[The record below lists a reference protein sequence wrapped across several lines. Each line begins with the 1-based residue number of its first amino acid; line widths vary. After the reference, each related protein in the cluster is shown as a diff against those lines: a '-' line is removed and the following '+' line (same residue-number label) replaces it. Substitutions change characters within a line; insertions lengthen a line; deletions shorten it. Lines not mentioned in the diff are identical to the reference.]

1 MQTPEAK
8 KKSSAAKDE
17 AWTNFIQQFPNV
29 RSSFRKFMLIRKITS
44 VRKYFFKED
53 PGSLQS
59 VFGSERKYWSER
71 MKNALG
77 VAIGF
82 PFQLSPRQNKTPLSI
97 PAVDFTDKAPSLRD
111 IFNDE
116 IKIYIT
122 PDSFFETR
130 FRDIFQGTRLRHTTA
145 AELKKWLS
153 GPNMQYWS
161 QILNFAV
168 FCVTLGCGI
177 CWEIFDNGLGLPHQ
191 IRAFF
196 KFHVY
201 FTIRRILYQMGGIQ
215 SVSAL
220 PGDPTFSAFKNH
232 YDVAPFKRICNEFGI
247 SSFSD
252 SVSLT
257 RKITVWEE
265 FSFVTGAGPMKTGA
279 SYPGF
284 YKFSAEGGEG
294 IKE

>member
-1 MQTPEAK
+1 MESIKELQKLMQTPEAK
-8 KKSSAAKDE
+8 KKLSAAKDE

-71 MKNALG
+71 MKNVLG
-77 VAIGF
+77 MAIGF

-145 AELKKWLS
+145 AESKKWLS
-153 GPNMQYWS
+153 GLNMQYWS
-161 QILNFAV
+161 QQLNFAV
-168 FCVTLGCGI
+168 FCATLECGI
-177 CWEIFDNGLGLPHQ
+177 FREIFDNGFGLPH
-191 IRAFF
+191 
-196 KFHVY
+196 
-201 FTIRRILYQMGGIQ
+201 
-215 SVSAL
+215 
-220 PGDPTFSAFKNH
+220 
-232 YDVAPFKRICNEFGI
+232 
-247 SSFSD
+247 
-252 SVSLT
+252 
-257 RKITVWEE
+257 
-265 FSFVTGAGPMKTGA
+265 
-279 SYPGF
+279 
-284 YKFSAEGGEG
+284 
-294 IKE
+294 